1 MNLLKSNTGTAPRPT
16 VRALQ
21 HFAWVAAFYVLLSL
35 VLPASEATRQ
45 ASNMTAFEYHVVA
58 LLVAFPTLMVWL
70 AAFAGY
76 GQLRSYAGSIRKTP
90 EGIYFDQLAG
100 GVTWLAW
107 SLPVSVIVPMVFNA
121 IADEGHSFHAGSV
134 IISNYLTLILPL
146 IAFSVIAGASR
157 GLLATVK
164 VKLTLINARLIIAAF
179 LLLGVL
185 YCFATFRHFDLTSL
199 GTTNNP
205 YFLPLW
211 LMVMTVTVPYLYA
224 WFMGILAAFEI
235 TLFRRHVRGV
245 LYKRPLGLLVGGL
258 LLVILSSVAQ
268 QYASS
273 VEPQLSSLALDYR
286 LVFTLL
292 FRLISGAGFI
302 LIVMGAY
309 RLQKIEEV

>member
-1 MNLLKSNTGTAPRPT
+1 MKKNTNETPKLT
-16 VRALQ
+16 TRALQ

-35 VLPASEATRQ
+35 LLPASEATRQ
-45 ASNMTAFEYHVVA
+45 AYGLTTFEYHVVA

-70 AAFAGY
+70 AAFIGY
-76 GQLRSYAGSIRKTP
+76 SQLRGYARAVRKTP

-100 GVTWLAW
+100 GITWLAW
-107 SLPVSVIVPMVFNA
+107 SLPVSVIVPLVFNS
-121 IADEGHSFHAGSV
+121 IADNGRNFHAGS
-134 IISNYLTLILPL
+134 IIVSNYMTLILPL
-146 IAFSVIAGASR
+146 VAFSVIAGASR

-164 VKLTLINARLIIAAF
+164 VKLTLTNARFIIAAF

-199 GTTNNP
+199 GSTQNP

-211 LMVMTVTVPYLYA
+211 FMVVTVTVPYLYA

-235 TLFRRHVRGV
+235 TLFSRSVKGV
-245 LYKRPLGLLVGGL
+245 LYKRPLGLLAAGL

-268 QYASS
+268 QYTAS
-273 VEPQLSSLALDYR
+273 VEPRLSHLVLDYR
-286 LVFTLL
+286 LVLTLL
-292 FRLISGAGFI
+292 FRLITGGGFI
-302 LIVMGAY
+302 LIALGAR

>member
-1 MNLLKSNTGTAPRPT
+1 MKNTSKETSQLTG
-16 VRALQ
+16 RALQ
-21 HFAWVAAFYVLLSL
+21 HFAWVAMFYILLTL
-35 VLPASEATRQ
+35 VLPANDITRQ
-45 ASNMTAFEYHVVA
+45 AYGLTAFEYHVVA
-58 LLVAFPTLMVWL
+58 LLVAFPTLLVWF
-70 AAFAGY
+70 AAFMGY
-76 GQLRSYAGSIRKTP
+76 SQLRGYARAIRRTP

-107 SLPVSVIVPMVFNA
+107 SLPVSVIVPNIFNS
-121 IADEGHSFHAGSV
+121 IANGNSLHAGSV
-134 IISNYLTLILPL
+134 IASNYLTLILPL
-146 IAFSVIAGASR
+146 VAFSVIAAASR

-164 VKLTLINARLIIAAF
+164 VKLTLVNARLLIISF

-185 YCFATFRHFDLTSL
+185 YCFFTFRHFDLTSL
-199 GTTNNP
+199 GSTDNP

-268 QYASS
+268 QYTAS
-273 VEPQLSSLALDYR
+273 VEPRLAHLVLDYR
-286 LVFTLL
+286 LVLTLA
-292 FRLISGAGFI
+292 FRILSGVGFI
-302 LIVMGAY
+302 LIALGAH